1 MPCVGDTVQRVSRF
15 PIALGPKQ
23 FPRRFKKTN
32 RHYVVRCVTQIYQ
45 GGLSC
50 RLERLIFS
58 IRIRGIPSFPFFITE
73 YEKGAHHLQI
83 DQKIYVV
90 DVFAQ
95 PLENPSP
102 ASALALCI
110 CKV

>member
-32 RHYVVRCVTQIYQ
+32 RHYVVGCVTQIYQ

-58 IRIRGIPSFPFFITE
+58 IGIFGIPSSPFSIAE
-73 YEKGAHHLQI
+73 YGKGVLGNAALPNI
-83 DQKIYVV
+83 
-90 DVFAQ
+90 VFGFTPETATRYHAAPGFQ
-95 PLENPSP
+95 L
-102 ASALALCI
+102 LACNE
-110 CKV
+110 

>member
-1 MPCVGDTVQRVSRF
+1 MSDAVQRVPRF
-15 PIALGPKQ
+15 LIALGPQQ
-23 FPRRFKKTN
+23 FSCGLEKTN